1 MPPVSAGAR
10 ERHVSPGAEARADWP
25 GPTLV
30 PGGTRAPPSF
40 SCRGPARAPTRSPA
54 QLTNV
59 ESLTK
64 PTLKEREMLSG
75 LTEAMILNGVVL
87 AIVLATDL
95 GPARKISKMRL
106 LRPVIAAAVIIPFFV
121 DRPASNGMALAVEIA
136 GVAAGLLG
144 GLAVSALMGV
154 YRSPTT
160 GQPVSR
166 AGLPYAILWTAIIGA
181 RAAFSYGAVHWFS
194 APLISWGIAHQVS
207 VAALTDGL
215 IFMAIAMILVR
226 TVALGVRASRLPA
239 RALEPRSAEVARS
252 GQPGA

>member
-1 MPPVSAGAR
+1 MPS
-10 ERHVSPGAEARADWP
+10 E
-25 GPTLV
+25 
-30 PGGTRAPPSF
+30 
-40 SCRGPARAPTRSPA
+40 
-54 QLTNV
+54 
-59 ESLTK
+59 
-64 PTLKEREMLSG
+64 

-106 LRPVIAAAVIIPFFV
+106 LRPVIAAAVIIPLFIDQPV
-121 DRPASNGMALAVEIA
+121 THGTGLAVEIA

-154 YRSPTT
+154 YRSPRS

-166 AGLPYAILWTAIIGA
+166 AGLPYALLWTAIIGA

-194 APLISWGIAHQVS
+194 APLVGWGIAHQVS
-207 VAALTDGL
+207 AAALTDGL
-215 IFMAIAMILVR
+215 IFMAITMVLVR

-239 RALEPRSAEVARS
+239 LAVEPHSAARS
-252 GQPGA
+252 GRPVA